1 MAFKLFEGN
10 LSAEG
15 LKFGMVLSRFNDFI
29 GGRLLDGATDCVVRH
44 GGKLEN
50 VSVYK
55 CPGAFEV
62 PMVAKKLA
70 ESGKFDA
77 VIAIGVLIRGATP
90 HFDYISAET
99 TKGIAQVSLDTNVP
113 ISYGVLTTDTIEQAI
128 ERAGTKAGNKGW
140 EASLA
145 AIEMVNLYK
154 AI

>member
-1 MAFKLFEGN
+1 MAVKLFEGN